1 MDKTPKWSSNRVSYI
16 GSKYMLVSVAMED
29 LNSVPVGS
37 DNRYEIHTILDSGYA
52 SLFYVR

>member
-1 MDKTPKWSSNRVSYI
+1 
-16 GSKYMLVSVAMED
+16 MLVSVTMED

-37 DNRYEIHTILDSGYA
+37 DNRYEIHTILDSGYV